1 MENETIAVIMTAY
14 NEKADWFCKALD
26 SVLQQ
31 TYENIQVYV
40 LLDHPENAELWSI
53 MRTYAEQDRR
63 IHLYQNDKNLGLV
76 ASLNKLLT
84 VVTESYVARMDAD
97 DICCPER
104 LEKEMAFMRQYQL
117 DFVMSGI
124 DFIRH
129 DVIEAGPDVP
139 LLLPELFAESEKY
152 GNHATH
158 PTWLLKR
165 EVYQKLAG
173 YREIHYC
180 EDLDFVLR
188 AIQKGYRLGRMPEVL
203 LHYRMRETGISA
215 SYAYEQYEK
224 ASYLRDIYCKDQ
236 QLDAIDPQRL
246 NQRRDF
252 SDSVLKEKF
261 QKEKGNLD
269 AFAADL
275 YQRKYFSC
283 VMKALRG
290 ILGSPIYRRIFFET
304 LRNNR
309 NMTRIFEKAR
319 EV

>member
-1 MENETIAVIMTAY
+1 M
-14 NEKADWFCKALD
+14 
-26 SVLQQ
+26 
-31 TYENIQVYV
+31 
-40 LLDHPENAELWSI
+40 
-53 MRTYAEQDRR
+53 
-63 IHLYQNDKNLGLV
+63 
-76 ASLNKLLT
+76 
-84 VVTESYVARMDAD
+84 VTESYVARMDAD

-104 LEKEMAFMRQYQL
+104 LEKEMAFMRQYHL

-124 DFIRH
+124 DFIRN

-188 AIQKGYRLGRMPEVL
+188 AIQKGYRLGRVPEVL

-246 NQRRDF
+246 NHRRDF
-252 SDSVLKEKF
+252 SDSVLKKKF

-290 ILGSPIYRRIFFET
+290 ILGSPIYRKIFFET